1 MFESAM
7 FETALFEDS
16 LLSSYTLDYVLKIS
30 FRFQATSCAL
40 RCPGYDK
47 TLLFCSIMSVEY
59 ANPNLKSAQ
68 LGQPAPKLEL
78 DLYIPQT

>member
-16 LLSSYTLDYVLKIS
+16 LLSRYTLNYVLKIS

-47 TLLFCSIMSVEY
+47 TLLFCSIMSVECT
-59 ANPNLKSAQ
+59 NPNLNSAQ
-68 LGQPAPKLEL
+68 SA
-78 DLYIPQT
+78 